1 MKSSVK
7 VDEKVMKQLNSNILK
22 NGLIWTISSASIT
35 LIYIVVTVFLNKNT
49 NALILS
55 LMACFLAVGI
65 LLLWC
70 YFKIK
75 RDTLKENRTNEVEF
89 FEEYLESRVIKN
101 EQVVATQKVN
111 YNEIIKIKETEDY
124 IFIYPVIN
132 NAFVVDKKQ
141 FTSQEL
147 VEIKLLIYKNNPR
160 KGK

>member
-22 NGLIWTISSASIT
+22 NGLIWTISTASIILT
-35 LIYIVVTVFLNKNT
+35 YITVAVFLNKNT
-49 NALILS
+49 NAFILS
-55 LMACFLAVGI
+55 LMALVLAVGI

-89 FEEYLESRVIKN
+89 FEDYLESRVIKN

-132 NAFVVDKKQ
+132 NAFVVEKKQ

>member
-7 VDEKVMKQLNSNILK
+7 VDEKVIKQLNSNILK
-22 NGLIWTISSASIT
+22 KGLIWTILSFSIILT
-35 LIYIVVTVFLNKNT
+35 YIIVTVFLNKNT

-55 LMACFLAVGI
+55 LLAFVLAIGI
-65 LLLWC
+65 LLIWC

-111 YNEIIKIKETEDY
+111 YNEIVKIKETEDY
-124 IFIYPVIN
+124 IFIYPIIN

-141 FTSQEL
+141 FSSQEL

>member
-1 MKSSVK
+1 MKSTVK
-7 VDEKVMKQLNSNILK
+7 VDEKVMKEFNSSMLK
-22 NGLIWTISSASIT
+22 KGLIWTISSASIT
-35 LIYIVVTVFLNKNT
+35 LIYIIVTVFLNKNI

-89 FEEYLESRVIKN
+89 FEEYLESHVIKN

-141 FTSQEL
+141 FSSQEL

>member
-7 VDEKVMKQLNSNILK
+7 VDEKVIKQLNSNILK
-22 NGLIWTISSASIT
+22 KGLIWTILSSSII
-35 LIYIVVTVFLNKNT
+35 LIYITVTVFLNKNT

-55 LMACFLAVGI
+55 LMAFVSAVGI

-70 YFKIK
+70 YFKTK

-111 YNEIIKIKETEDY
+111 YNEIVKIKETEDY
-124 IFIYPVIN
+124 IFIYPTIN
-132 NAFVVDKKQ
+132 NAFVVEKKQ

-147 VEIKLLIYKNNPR
+147 VEIKLLIYKNNPK
-160 KGK
+160 KG

>member
-7 VDEKVMKQLNSNILK
+7 VDEKVIKQLNSNILK
-22 NGLIWTISSASIT
+22 KGLIWTILSFSII
-35 LIYIVVTVFLNKNT
+35 LIYIIVSVFLNKNT
-49 NALILS
+49 NVLILS
-55 LMACFLAVGI
+55 LMAFVSAVGI
-65 LLLWC
+65 LLIWC

-111 YNEIIKIKETEDY
+111 YNEIVKIKETEDY
-124 IFIYPVIN
+124 IFIYSTIN
-132 NAFVVDKKQ
+132 NAFVVEKKQ

-147 VEIKLLIYKNNPR
+147 VEIKLLIYKNNQK
-160 KGK
+160 KG

>member
-22 NGLIWTISSASIT
+22 NGLIWTISTASIILT
-35 LIYIVVTVFLNKNT
+35 YIMVTVFLNKNT
-49 NALILS
+49 NAFILS
-55 LMACFLAVGI
+55 LMALVLAFG
-65 LLLWC
+65 LLLIWC
-70 YFKIK
+70 YFKTK

-111 YNEIIKIKETEDY
+111 YNEIVKIKETEDY
-124 IFIYPVIN
+124 IFIYPAIN

-141 FTSQEL
+141 FSSQEL
-147 VEIKLLIYKNNPR
+147 VEIKLLIYKNNPK
-160 KGK
+160 KG

>member
-22 NGLIWTISSASIT
+22 NGLIWTISTASIILT
-35 LIYIVVTVFLNKNT
+35 YITVAVFLNKNT

-55 LMACFLAVGI
+55 LMALVLAFG
-65 LLLWC
+65 LLLIWC

-132 NAFVVDKKQ
+132 NAFVVEKKQ

-147 VEIKLLIYKNNPR
+147 VEIKLLIYKNNPK
-160 KGK
+160 KG